1 MTDILNILGYG
12 GTVAFVGIAVVFVML
27 ALLIIIVWFASK
39 IFARLNADAEEKKQA
54 AAAAAAKAAAEAS
67 AKAAA
72 ENAAAEAAEA
82 AAEAAAMEEVTDSEE
97 LIAVIAAALAAYD
110 NSGKTLV
117 VRKVRRVSAW
127 NKSSRAEQVCRF

>member
-1 MTDILNILGYG
+1 MTDILNTLGYG
-12 GTVAFVGIAVVFVML
+12 GTVAVIGIAVVFVAL
-27 ALLIIIVWFASK
+27 ILLIMVLWVMSK
-39 IFARLNADAEEKKQA
+39 VFIRMNADAEARKQA
-54 AAAAAAKAAAEAS
+54 AAAAAQKAAAEAA

-82 AAEAAAMEEVTDSEE
+82 AAEAAEMEEVTDSEE